1 VRINPTNCDNA
12 LTINIIDTTASI
24 WTTSF
29 MPQDIIVQ
37 CDVPQATMATDSCG
51 EVVIKYN
58 VIKVD
63 GNCIQL
69 LQEYGQQLMNLEILY
84 HIQNNSK

>member
-1 VRINPTNCDNA
+1 
-12 LTINIIDTTASI
+12 
-24 WTTSF
+24 

-63 GNCIQL
+63 GNCISN
-69 LQEYGQQLMNLEILY
+69 Y
-84 HIQNNSK
+84 SKNMDSN

>member
-1 VRINPTNCDNA
+1 
-12 LTINIIDTTASI
+12 
-24 WTTSF
+24 

-37 CDVPQATMATDSCG
+37 CDVPQPATMTTDSCG

-63 GNCIQL
+63 GNCISTIFFNKS
-69 LQEYGQQLMNLEILY
+69 MDSN
-84 HIQNNSK
+84 

>member
-1 VRINPTNCDNA
+1 
-12 LTINIIDTTASI
+12 
-24 WTTSF
+24 

-37 CDVPQATMATDSCG
+37 CDVPQPATMTATDSCG

-63 GNCIQL
+63 GNCISN
-69 LQEYGQQLMNLEILY
+69 YFNKSMDSN
-84 HIQNNSK
+84 